1 MSEEIKVNYDDA
13 EKEIDNMK
21 KAVEDLYTNVETIE
35 KNTNGISRDTWVG
48 KDADAYQT
56 KILDYSNKLK
66 NQTDSFNDLIEIV
79 RGYIAGCKA
88 QEADNARRLG
98 DYPGNRYC

>member
-1 MSEEIKVNYDDA
+1 MSEEIRVDYNAA
-13 EKEIDNMK
+13 EREIDNMK
-21 KAVEDLYTNVETIE
+21 KAVDDLYTNVETID

-56 KILDYSNKLK
+56 KIFEYSKKLK

-88 QEADNARRLG
+88 QDRKSVV
-98 DYPGNRYC
+98 